1 MKKHG
6 LASPLTVISVAA
18 LAGLFGLV
26 GCMHFDVSV
35 ETEPLVERET
45 LPPEE
50 EKALVEKAYAAI
62 FDRFRWEG
70 ILPER
75 DHLKPHVV
83 PGRNGDADAVY
94 FYVRI
99 GDYSTRE
106 AYYAFI
112 EQDGTVKGCHKANP
126 GDFSCY
132 LDAATPAAIAAAEA
146 ELEAF
151 LASYD
156 DYKGGGGY
164 LTIDKEGYLCL
175 SAEIIVEKKMTLPW
189 EDEDH
194 EHKFFSVRI
203 CKAEE

>member
-1 MKKHG
+1 MKKHE
-6 LASPLTVISVAA
+6 LASPLAVISVVA
-18 LAGLFGLV
+18 LVGLFGLV
-26 GCMHFDVSV
+26 GCSHSEVPI

-50 EKALVEKAYAAI
+50 EKALVDKAYAAI
-62 FDRFRWEG
+62 SEQFRGEG
-70 ILPER
+70 GLLGRE
-75 DHLKPHVV
+75 HLEPRVM
-83 PGRNGDADAVY
+83 PGHNGDADAVW

-99 GDYSTRE
+99 GNYATRE
-106 AYYAFI
+106 AYCAFV
-112 EQDGTVKGCHKANP
+112 EQDGTVRDCRVVNP

-132 LDAATPAAIAAAEA
+132 LDTATPAAIAAAEA

-164 LTIDKEGYLCL
+164 LTVDKEGYLCL

-194 EHKFFSVRI
+194 EHKFFNVRI